1 MRDHDDASL
10 ATIET
15 GYQLRLERI
24 FPQSIETVWS
34 ALTDSEERGNW
45 LATGQVELR
54 KGAQFTWTWTNVEH
68 SMQSTVLEV
77 DPPRLLEFYWHQQQ
91 STDSVVRWELAPE
104 GAGTRF
110 TLTHTLPDL
119 REAPDT
125 LSGWHT
131 HVEMLGQFLK
141 NEPSPWNWDRWREL
155 KKHYVETLTSE
166 GYVFPSSGREF
177 DDEGNEL
184 TSIDSEPA
192 TAR

>member
-1 MRDHDDASL
+1 MRIHDDASL
-10 ATIET
+10 AAIET
-15 GYQLRLERI
+15 GYQLRLECV
-24 FPQSIETVWS
+24 FSQPIEAVWS

-54 KGAQFTWTWTNVEH
+54 KGAQFTWTWSNVEH

-77 DPPRLLEFYWHQQQ
+77 DPPRLLEFYWHEQQ
-91 STDSVVRWELAPE
+91 SNDSVVRWELFPE
-104 GAGTRF
+104 ATGTRF
-110 TLTHTLPDL
+110 VLTHSFPNLA
-119 REAPDT
+119 EVPDT

-131 HVEMLGQFLK
+131 HVEMLGQFLN
-141 NEPSPWNWDRWREL
+141 NEPTSWSWDRWREL

-184 TSIDSEPA
+184 TPSD
-192 TAR
+192 ARAAISR